1 MTQVPPPSQ
10 PEILEVAVR
19 DGSYLIDFQFTAQ
32 DTALFVSALEGVGFR
47 WIEVGHGIGL
57 NASNSGHGMAATT
70 DDEYMEAAANSARLA
85 HWGMFFIPGIG
96 RSEDLRRAASYG
108 MDFVGIDTN
117 ASEFAKA
124 APFIE
129 QAHNLG
135 LLVS

>member
-57 NASNSGHGMAATT
+57 LIAAQ
-70 DDEYMEAAANSARLA
+70 
-85 HWGMFFIPGIG
+85 
-96 RSEDLRRAASYG
+96 RS
-108 MDFVGIDTN
+108 
-117 ASEFAKA
+117 
-124 APFIE
+124 
-129 QAHNLG
+129 
-135 LLVS
+135 